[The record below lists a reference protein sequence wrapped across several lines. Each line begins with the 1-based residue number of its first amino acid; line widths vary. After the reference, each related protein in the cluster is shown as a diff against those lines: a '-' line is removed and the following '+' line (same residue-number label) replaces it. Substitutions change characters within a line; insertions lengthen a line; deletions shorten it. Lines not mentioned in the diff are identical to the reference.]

1 MFRKITTQTPTRLF
15 LNTIINKNCNN
26 PESQAYIAI
35 AENLTLTLLLGS
47 Y

>member
-1 MFRKITTQTPTRLF
+1 MFRKICV
-15 LNTIINKNCNN
+15 NTLQAFSKYYHKNGNN